1 MKSQKH
7 PSDQRVTPPRFTLI
21 KSMVCGLALLASGQA
36 MAGNQYSTGNVTDFT
51 TAANWD
57 DIAAGCP
64 GTATA
69 TVAPTV
75 FDTFNICDT
84 HTITL
89 GAPATADWVSVNSL

>member
-1 MKSQKH
+1 MATTYRS
-7 PSDQRVTPPRFTLI
+7 V
-21 KSMVCGLALLASGQA
+21 GSG
-36 MAGNQYSTGNVTDFT
+36 TDFT